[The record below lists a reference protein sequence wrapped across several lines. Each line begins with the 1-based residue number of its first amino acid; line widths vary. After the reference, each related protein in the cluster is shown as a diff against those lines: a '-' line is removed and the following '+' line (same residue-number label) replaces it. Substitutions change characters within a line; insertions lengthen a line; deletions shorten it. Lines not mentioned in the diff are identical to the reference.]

1 MIPIE
6 GTVYTPMYE
15 YNDKKYMRVTV
26 NDRTRD
32 YIHGLQDSKSKFI
45 MNKQNVDNPLE
56 GNVLTIKVPFRYRRV
71 MCTVEGDTPIQS
83 LAKGDK
89 VKILANFSGAWN
101 VANHSGY
108 AWVIKEIQTPELCQ
122 LPAPPPS
129 PGHQSPLDPLP

>member
-1 MIPIE
+1 MIPMDCE
-6 GTVYTPMYE
+6 VYEPMYE
-15 YNDKKYMRVTV
+15 YNDKKYMRVIV

-45 MNKQNVDNPLE
+45 MNKQKVDDPLE

-71 MCTVEGDTPIQS
+71 MCTVEGDTPVQS

-108 AWVIKEIQTPELCQ
+108 AWIIKTIQTP
-122 LPAPPPS
+122 PF
-129 PGHQSPLDPLP
+129 PLPSSLEYQSLPNHSP

>member
-1 MIPIE
+1 MIQIE

-15 YNDKKYMRVTV
+15 FNSKKYMRVEV
-26 NDRTRD
+26 DNRTRD
-32 YIHGLQDSKSKFI
+32 YIHGLHESKSRFI

-71 MCTVEGDTPIQS
+71 MCTVEGDTPVQS

-108 AWVIKEIQTPELCQ
+108 AWVIKEIQTPDLHQ
-122 LPAPPPS
+122 PTAPPSS
-129 PGHQSPLDPLP
+129 PVRQSPLDPLP